1 MVNRFFLGLM
11 ESITGPIFVV
21 VTSNWWT
28 RNEQSFR
35 TAFWLGGTPVG
46 RFVDSNFESHSANI
60 VLCLSYRL

>member
-1 MVNRFFLGLM
+1 MVNRFFLGIM

-46 RFVDSNFESHSANI
+46 RFLISTLRNES
-60 VLCLSYRL
+60 RR